1 MLLSN
6 LLISCA
12 ALATSSLAAALPT
25 KRQDDAKVGYF
36 FVSFPVWDEA
46 IYFSLS
52 NGNDPHSYTRLCL
65 DCTNAT
71 EAILRSNVGTKG
83 VRDAHIVPSRD
94 GTNFFMTA
102 TDLQVNSFT
111 GDFNEA
117 TRFGSRS
124 IVIWESPNLADWTQG
139 RLSAPIVN
147 ASAGNV
153 WAPETVWDPERETYV
168 MVFASRFWSPSDPRR
183 TGRQPPNVL
192 MYVTTDDFVTFSQ
205 AETYFWPGF
214 PVIDTTFYHAVE
226 EGPNV
231 WYRLVKSE
239 VDYMIWQQRSET
251 GLFGTWTNVGGAPD
265 GQRIEFARGFSNNEG
280 GLIFRDNIDPGRYHL
295 WIDQSSTEQYI
306 PAEARTLNDMAAWQ
320 RVPLQG
326 FPTSVKHGVVVPVTQ
341 GQYDGILSRYRRKE

>member
-1 MLLSN
+1 MLTSSFLTSLASLLS
-6 LLISCA
+6 CA
-12 ALATSSLAAALPT
+12 SAAAVPA

-36 FVSFPVWDEA
+36 FVSFPVWDEQ

-52 NGNDPHSYTRLCL
+52 KGNNPHSYDRLCL

-94 GTNFFMTA
+94 GSKFYMTA

-111 GDFNEA
+111 GDFNAA

-124 IVIWESPNLADWTQG
+124 IVIWESNNLADWSEG
-139 RLSAPIVN
+139 RLSPPIVN
-147 ASAGNV
+147 ASAGNA
-153 WAPETVWDPERETYV
+153 WAPETVWDPEQNTFV
-168 MVFASRFWSPSDPRR
+168 MVFASRFWSDTDPER

-192 MYVTTDDFVTFSQ
+192 MYVTTDDFVTFSE
-205 AETYFWPGF
+205 AKTYFWPGY
-214 PVIDTTFYHAVE
+214 PVIDTTFYHATE

-239 VDYMIWQQRSET
+239 VDYKIWQQKSTT
-251 GLFGTWTNVGGAPD
+251 GLFGTWTNVGAAPD
-265 GQRIEFARGFSNNEG
+265 GERIEFAREFSNNEG
-280 GLIFRDNIDPGRYHL
+280 GLIFKDNVDAGLFHL

-306 PAEARTLNDMAAWQ
+306 PAQTRTLNDMTAWE
-320 RVPLQG
+320 RVPLEG
-326 FPTSVKHGVVVPVTQ
+326 FPTNVKHGVVIPVTQ
-341 GQYDGILSRYRRKE
+341 AQYDIIEAKYRRKD